1 MGKEDFEF
9 SNIQV
14 KKALNIGVGIFAVFL
29 FIKTFLIDTDK
40 KRIDNSLKNIKE
52 ESFDGLV
59 IDKGFDKFNHNASV
73 IYFKDKTKV
82 ALFGQFWAQI
92 NIGDSLIKKKGE
104 TIITV
109 YRNKEKFILDN
120 KEIMDSWRK

>member
-1 MGKEDFEF
+1 MGKEGFEF

-14 KKALNIGVGIFAVFL
+14 KKALNIGVGICAVFL

-40 KRIDNSLKNIKE
+40 KRIENSLKNIKE

-73 IYFKDKTKV
+73 IYFKDETKV
-82 ALFGQFWAQI
+82 ALLVSFGHK
-92 NIGDSLIKKKGE
+92 LI
-104 TIITV
+104 
-109 YRNKEKFILDN
+109 L
-120 KEIMDSWRK
+120 EIH